1 MSISMKELIERHG
14 GGVRGGWKNL
24 KAVIPGGASCPIL
37 PAECL
42 RDAIMDYDGM
52 RELKSSFG
60 TAA

>member
-1 MSISMKELIERHG
+1 M
-14 GGVRGGWKNL
+14 RGGWKNL

-37 PAECL
+37 PAELC
-42 RDAIMDYDGM
+42 DEAIMDYDGM